1 MNYKSYYRREIIRI
15 GILGA
20 LVGIGGCVSPGNRP
34 ILSALDGFLTKEWL
48 SILPSEWKIK
58 SINYK
63 LDQEIFT
70 ELILRESNLLA
81 LGDGWLS
88 DFPIEKIADLPDELF
103 LSKFDY
109 QANTFLNS
117 LGKNFYNKVFPIGV
131 SPWVMLFRKGDYWFD
146 QANKSWDVLLDPSLK
161 DLIVLPESPRLVIDI
176 ASKMSHKLALNKLRD
191 QCKIYDD
198 RNAINWLLSGKA
210 RVAVVCLNRCWK
222 NLVRDQRLHAIL
234 PACGSPLSW
243 TVLVRLRQVNNNY
256 ISIDWVK
263 ETFNKTHIP
272 KLLVKGWMPPLP
284 ISELA
289 QYRNLLGDRYYSL
302 LVPSEET
309 WAKCWSLP
317 LLDNI
322 DKEKLERIWLKAE
335 AKNKI

>member
-243 TVLVRLRQVNNNY
+243 TV
-256 ISIDWVK
+256 
-263 ETFNKTHIP
+263 
-272 KLLVKGWMPPLP
+272 
-284 ISELA
+284 
-289 QYRNLLGDRYYSL
+289 
-302 LVPSEET
+302 
-309 WAKCWSLP
+309 
-317 LLDNI
+317 
-322 DKEKLERIWLKAE
+322 
-335 AKNKI
+335 